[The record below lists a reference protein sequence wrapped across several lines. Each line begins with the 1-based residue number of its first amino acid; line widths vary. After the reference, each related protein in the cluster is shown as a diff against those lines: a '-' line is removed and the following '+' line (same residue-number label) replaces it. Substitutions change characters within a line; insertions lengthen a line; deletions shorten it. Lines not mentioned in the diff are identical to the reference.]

1 MVNSCIF
8 VLSIRQN
15 LKNIIM
21 KVGTHTSVTINKGAI
36 FSQTNL
42 YLKNN
47 EVVKSNKVTY
57 FSIDNRSKMI
67 DAIVRLEQCNITVN
81 NTKRV
86 LNSILKALSNNNIEY
101 KILSQRFPFE
111 DNYTETE
118 IEFIQ

>member
-1 MVNSCIF
+1 
-8 VLSIRQN
+8 
-15 LKNIIM
+15 M
-21 KVGTHTSVTINKGAI
+21 KIGIHTDVTINKGAI

-47 EVVKSNKVTY
+47 EVVKGNKVTY

-67 DAIVRLEQCNITVN
+67 DAIIRLEQCNITVN

-86 LNSILKALSNNNIEY
+86 LNSILKALSNNNIDY
-101 KILSQRFPFE
+101 NILSQRFPFE